1 MKQTKTHVAT
11 SQPEGFE
18 VRKLAQQV
26 KKHSFGTTNPSV
38 CPRRRPP
45 RVRTS
50 KKHCVVSDKMHMS
63 IIIIIIIIHHS
74 SFIIHHSSF
83 IIHHSSFII
92 HHSSSIIHHPSS
104 IIHHPS
110 SSIIIHHHPSSS
122 IIHHPSS
129 IIHHP
134 SLSSS
139 PSSSS
144 SS

>member
-63 IIIIIIIIHHS
+63 IIIIIHHS

-83 IIHHSSFII
+83 IIHHP
-92 HHSSSIIHHPSS
+92 SSIIHHPSS

-110 SSIIIHHHPSSS
+110 SSII
-122 IIHHPSS
+122 HHPSS
-129 IIHHP
+129 IIHHYHHHHHHHHHDLHLHLQV
-134 SLSSS
+134 SLEYNI
-139 PSSSS
+139 
-144 SS
+144 